1 MLATLINRNCTII
14 RRSPSG
20 SEDAFGNETSTETS
34 VATVCDLQQQR
45 ADERGAQGE
54 TSDDQW
60 IAFLLAGIVIKTA
73 DTLVV
78 DGTEYEVIG
87 DPWHAKNPRTQ
98 SESHVEVRLRRTA
111 GDEDAS

>member
-1 MLATLINRNCTII
+1 MLATLINRDCSII

-20 SEDAFGNETSTETS
+20 SEDAFGNEIQTETS

-45 ADERGAQGE
+45 ADERNAQGE
-54 TSDDQW
+54 TSYDEW
-60 IAFLLAGIVIKTA
+60 IAFLLAGISIKTA

-78 DGTEYEVIG
+78 DGQEFEVIG
-87 DPWHAKNPRTQ
+87 DPWHARNPRTK
-98 SESHVEVRLRRTA
+98 SESHIEVRLRRTA